1 MCQTTEKQENWEKVL
16 NILIKK
22 SREILAFNTICN
34 ATQVRQQAAKKLSK
48 KVDSM
53 VVIGGKNSSNTT
65 KLYEICKNNC
75 KNTIHV
81 ENAKEIPEHI
91 YKNLNIIGVTAGA
104 STPDWII
111 KEAVN
116 KMNNNDNIIEVSK
129 NENA

>member
-1 MCQTTEKQENWEKVL
+1 MYCAKLQKNKKNWEKVL

-34 ATQVRQQAAKKLSK
+34 ATQVRQQAAKKLSE

-81 ENAKEIPEHI
+81 EKCKGN
-91 YKNLNIIGVTAGA
+91 T
-104 STPDWII
+104 
-111 KEAVN
+111 
-116 KMNNNDNIIEVSK
+116 
-129 NENA
+129 